1 MPPQAAGTF
10 GPKQDSKVPR
20 KRKRGPGQHVR
31 TGLSDSGRPVKQLKG
46 NAGNLQPA
54 AAVKHTLLAQYYPVI
69 LTLRQYVLESLP
81 ASSKIRRKKISAV
94 GKADQA
100 AAEDAHTGAQH
111 SEKDLGNIHAS
122 LARLLDTT
130 LVATHSYPTAF
141 KEAQPDD
148 RFQRWVE
155 YSQKGDGSNIPLSGG
170 VDSALYCQTEIVD
183 FIIWLLFE
191 REVVPSAR
199 PHHLLCDGFQKHAGP
214 RHQSCSVQGLYSS
227 KQVFPNERV
236 AVLKQTPWPQLLS
249 LLGRAGEGMMI
260 NLLLECA
267 IFIPIGVGQNSYY
280 QLSGQRPFLRLSE

>member
-31 TGLSDSGRPVKQLKG
+31 TGLSDRGRPVKQLKG

-54 AAVKHTLLAQYYPVI
+54 AAVKHALLAQYYPVI

-100 AAEDAHTGAQH
+100 AVEDAHTGAQH

-122 LARLLDTT
+122 LVRLLDTT

-155 YSQKGDGSNIPLSGG
+155 YSQKGDDSNISLSGG
-170 VDSALYCQTEIVD
+170 VDSALYCQTEVGSPKICH
-183 FIIWLLFE
+183 
-191 REVVPSAR
+191 RSSAR
-199 PHHLLCDGFQKHAGP
+199 GHSYLLRHLVRQKLTGIC
-214 RHQSCSVQGLYSS
+214 R
-227 KQVFPNERV
+227 
-236 AVLKQTPWPQLLS
+236 
-249 LLGRAGEGMMI
+249 
-260 NLLLECA
+260 
-267 IFIPIGVGQNSYY
+267 
-280 QLSGQRPFLRLSE
+280 